1 MKKMT
6 SVAAIGLSA
15 LLATLASG
23 AQAGDRLNWSVGVS
37 TPGAVVSVSN
47 APAVV
52 LPAPVL
58 MPAPVI
64 VPARPVYMAAPM
76 VVQAPPVYVV
86 REGKHHGKGWHK
98 KHGHQHERGGRGPYW
113 GYEAHT
119 HGAPVVMMQAS
130 PHVWMR

>member
-1 MKKMT
+1 MKT
-6 SVAAIGLSA
+6 LPHLVAASLMG
-15 LLATLASG
+15 LLASLATS
-23 AQAGDRLNWSVGVS
+23 AQARDSLNWSVGVS

-47 APAVV
+47 APTVM
-52 LPAPVL
+52 LPAPVY
-58 MPAPVI
+58 APVL

-76 VVQAPPVYVV
+76 VVHAPPVYVV

-98 KHGHQHERGGRGPYW
+98 KHGHGHQGVGRGEHG
-113 GYEAHT
+113 GYYQSGA